1 MTDFWK
7 RFQKKSFSVSL
18 KNDNLT
24 RYEHYAL
31 PWFIRTTFPLFYK
44 TPLISSLKRHA
55 CVWGDWPGGM
65 PSSTR
70 RSREGYWC
78 VPRSTTVTAW
88 ICDRPKKSHTI
99 FYSSQAL
106 LCLCCKE
113 RWTCCPNLFFFRYL
127 LKQRGKKGKNPRLLV
142 GLNFK

>member
-113 RWTCCPNLFFFRYL
+113 RWACCPNLFFFRYL